1 VTLVIP
7 PGQAYR
13 SGASTVVQHNLEP
26 TMKIVHAAAALL
38 LVLATAGCASTGSS
52 GTPWMTA
59 YGCDPLIAVRY
70 GKSC

>member
-1 VTLVIP
+1 
-7 PGQAYR
+7 
-13 SGASTVVQHNLEP
+13 
-26 TMKIVHAAAALL
+26 MKRLLHAAAALL
-38 LVLATAGCASTGSS
+38 LVLVATGCATPSS

>member
-1 VTLVIP
+1 
-7 PGQAYR
+7 
-13 SGASTVVQHNLEP
+13 
-26 TMKIVHAAAALL
+26 MKIVHAAAALL